1 MPLTITISDEQVDQ
15 IIHYGKTKSITS
27 ACNVVQSLATMF
39 ETCENLGELIKASGY
54 DKVLKKL
61 EDN

>member
-1 MPLTITISDEQVDQ
+1 MPLTITLSDEQVDQ
-15 IIHYGKTKSITS
+15 IIHYSKTKSITS

-39 ETCENLGELIKASGY
+39 ETCEKLYELIEASGY